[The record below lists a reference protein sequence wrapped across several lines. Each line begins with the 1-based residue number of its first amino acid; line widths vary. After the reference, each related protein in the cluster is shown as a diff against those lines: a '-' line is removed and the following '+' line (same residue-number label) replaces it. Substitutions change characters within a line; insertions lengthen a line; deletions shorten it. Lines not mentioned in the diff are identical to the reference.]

1 MIYVSFP
8 GNPDAYPSM
17 ATYNP
22 ELAHHIYYGLK
33 SKYQDVALVKFY
45 QAPPSF
51 DDKKDIL
58 VTQVFGNYKYIPR
71 DRVILVENSNFES
84 MKWLYT
90 DKARYT
96 KHGITEY
103 NDIDGNQDTKDYVDN
118 IGNLLLL
125 SNDIAIEKYNTN
137 HKDVL
142 VYKNYL
148 NSTVKNIDMAVHPLD
163 KQRYLK
169 FFDDRFIPST
179 PKMLVH
185 HAGMRKNSIQFWRMI
200 DKMGYKEPRDYV
212 STPYVNKDDY
222 NLLKAINKTYHM
234 IVSCSY
240 SESGPI
246 NIMEFMYQGL
256 LVLGHE
262 EWWNACGYDR
272 TLWTYD
278 PTKYQQMQDNVTWL
292 MDPKNLEEMRG
303 MRNHII
309 NINVNR
315 KDNEWPYF
323 LQKLYA
329 MVDSLL

>member
-8 GNPDAYPSM
+8 GEPDAYPAR
-17 ATYNP
+17 ATYPP

-33 SKYQDVALVKFY
+33 NKYKKVAWVKFY
-45 QAPPSF
+45 QPPPNF
-51 DDKKDIL
+51 DIKKDIM
-58 VTQVFGNYKYIPR
+58 VTQVFGNYSNVPR
-71 DRVILVENSNFES
+71 ERVILVDNSNFETN
-84 MKWLYT
+84 KLVYA
-90 DKARYT
+90 DRARYT
-96 KHGITEY
+96 KHGVSEL
-103 NDIDGNQDTKDYVDN
+103 NEIDGNFDTNDYLVG
-118 IGNLLLL
+118 IGNAIII
-125 SNDIAIEKYNTN
+125 SNDIAIGKYNSD
-137 HKDVL
+137 HSDVIT
-142 VYKNYL
+142 YKYYL
-148 NSTVKNIDMAVHPLD
+148 KSNIDNIEIVPHPLD

-169 FFDDRFIPST
+169 FFDDTFIPST

-212 STPYVNKDDY
+212 STPYLNKDDH
-222 NLLKAINKTYHM
+222 NLLRAVNRTYHM

-262 EWWNACGYDR
+262 EWWNSYGYDK

-278 PTKYQQMQDNVTWL
+278 PSKYQQMQDNVTWL
-292 MDPKNLEEMRG
+292 MDPKNLEEMRA
-303 MRNHII
+303 MRNHIV

-315 KDNEWPYF
+315 KDNEWPHL
-323 LQKLYA
+323 LQKLYT

>member
-8 GNPDAYPSM
+8 GNPDAYPSH

-33 SKYQDVALVKFY
+33 NKYPDVAWVTFY
-45 QAPPSF
+45 QPPPSF
-51 DDKKDIL
+51 NADKDVL
-58 VTQVFGNYKYIPR
+58 VTQVFGNYKYIPKNR
-71 DRVILVENSNFES
+71 IILVENSNFES
-84 MKWLYT
+84 MKWIYT

-96 KHGITEY
+96 KHGISDY
-103 NDIDGNQDTKDYVDN
+103 NDIDGNQDTKEYVDD

-125 SNDIAIEKYNTN
+125 SNDIAIEKYNSD
-137 HKDVL
+137 HPDIA

-148 NSTVKNIDMAVHPLD
+148 KSTVNNIDMAPHPLN

-169 FFDDRFIPST
+169 FFDPNFIPST

-200 DKMGYKEPRDYV
+200 DQMGYKEPRDYV
-212 STPYVNKDDY
+212 STPYVNKDDHD
-222 NLLKAINKTYHM
+222 LLAAVNKTYHM

-246 NIMEFMYQGL
+246 NIIEFMYQGL

-262 EWWNACGYDR
+262 EWWNAYGHNK
-272 TLWTYD
+272 TLWSYD
-278 PTKYQQMQDNVTWL
+278 PARYQEMQDNVRWL
-292 MDPKNLEEMRG
+292 MDSKNLEEIRH
-303 MRNHII
+303 MRN
-309 NINVNR
+309 NILTTYVTR
-315 KDNEWPYF
+315 TDNEWPYF
-323 LQKLYA
+323 LQKLYT